1 MDKHQL
7 VIIGG
12 GSAGIACALGASEN
26 GLTDIL
32 VVERDFEYGGILQ
45 QCIHNGF
52 GLHTFNE
59 ELSGPAYAEKYF
71 NLIKD
76 NASIKFMFDSTV
88 IKIEENNILT
98 IQSTQGLIK
107 VQADAVVMASGCRER
122 PAGAIGIKGDRLQG
136 VYSAGSAQKYCNK
149 QGILV
154 GKNVFILGSGDI
166 GLIMAR
172 RMTLEGAKVIG
183 VAEIM
188 PYSNGLARNIK
199 QCLED
204 FDIPLYLSHTVESVH
219 GNGKLESITLI
230 EVDDKLQKIQGS
242 EQEIKCD
249 LLLLS
254 VGLIPEN
261 NLLEELGVK
270 LDPRTKGA
278 IVDDTYMSSIK
289 GIFACG
295 NALHVHDLVDYVS
308 EESRKCGKAAANYVL
323 GKINESESINNV
335 LGNGVSYMVPQS
347 FHKNNNIDFMFRVKK
362 VFKECSIHVY
372 GNGFDKKIKKLGIV
386 PSEMQKVSLTADE
399 LKDLNGELNW
409 EVIE

>member
-1 MDKHQL
+1 MEKHQL

-12 GSAGIACALGASEN
+12 GSAGIACSLGAYEN
-26 GLTDIL
+26 GLQDI
-32 VVERDFEYGGILQ
+32 VVIERDFEYGGILQ

-59 ELSGPAYAEKYF
+59 ELSGPAYAEKYYS
-71 NLIKD
+71 LVKD
-76 NASIKFMFDSTV
+76 NKAIKFMFDSTV
-88 IKIEENNILT
+88 TKIEKDNILT
-98 IQSTQGLIK
+98 IQSTTGLIK
-107 VQADAVVMASGCRER
+107 IQAQGIVIASGCRER
-122 PAGAIGIKGDRLQG
+122 PAGAIGIKGDRVEG
-136 VYSAGSAQKYCNK
+136 VYSAGSAQKYINK

-172 RMTLEGAKVIG
+172 RMSLEGANVIG

-204 FDIPLYLSHTVESVH
+204 FDIPLYLSHTVEAVH
-219 GNGKLESITLI
+219 GKGRLESITLI
-230 EVDDKLQKIQGS
+230 EVDEKLQKIEGS

-261 NLLEELGVK
+261 SLIEELGVK

-278 IVDDTYMSSIK
+278 VVDDTYMTSID

-308 EESRKCGKAAANYVL
+308 EEGRKCGKAAANYIL
-323 GKINESESINNV
+323 GNDVSSNKVTNI
-335 LGNGVSYMVPQS
+335 LGNGISYMVPQS
-347 FHKNNNIDFMFRVKK
+347 FHKNNDIDFMFRVRK
-362 VFKECSIHVY
+362 VFKECNIHIY
-372 GNGFDKKIKKLGIV
+372 GNGIDKNIKKIGIV
-386 PSEMQKVSLTADE
+386 PSEMQKVSLSKEE
-399 LKDLNGELNW
+399 LENLDGELNW
-409 EVIE
+409 EVVE

>member
-1 MDKHQL
+1 MDRHQL
-7 VIIGG
+7 VVIGG
-12 GSAGIACALGASEN
+12 GSAGIAAALGASEN

-32 VVERDFEYGGILQ
+32 IIERDFEYGGILQ

-59 ELSGPAYAEKYF
+59 ELSGPAYAEKYYS
-71 NLIKD
+71 LIKD
-76 NASIKFMFDSTV
+76 NQSIRIMYDANVINIEKDNIITV
-88 IKIEENNILT
+88 
-98 IQSTQGLIK
+98 QSTDGLFHI
-107 VQADAVVMASGCRER
+107 QADAIVMATGCRER
-122 PAGAIGIKGDRLQG
+122 PAGAIGIKGERLQG

-230 EVDDKLQKIQGS
+230 EVDDKLQKIEGS

-261 NLLEELGVK
+261 SLIEELGVK
-270 LDPRTKGA
+270 LDPRTKGP
-278 IVDDTYMSSIK
+278 VLDDTYMTSIK

-295 NALHVHDLVDYVS
+295 NTLHVHDLVDYVS
-308 EESRKCGKAAANYVL
+308 SEGKKAGKAAAEYVL
-323 GKINESESINNV
+323 GINNNCSEIKNV
-335 LGNGVSYMVPQS
+335 LGNGISYIVPQS
-347 FHKNNNIDFMFRVKK
+347 FHLNRDIDFMFRVRK

-372 GNGFDKKIKKLGIV
+372 GNGFDKTYKKLGIV
-386 PSEMQKVSLTADE
+386 PSEMQKISIKKEE
-399 LKDLNGELNW
+399 LEKLNGELNW

>member
-32 VVERDFEYGGILQ
+32 IVERDFEYGGILQ

-76 NASIKFMFDSTV
+76 NPSIKILYDSMVT
-88 IKIEENNILT
+88 KIEENNILT
-98 IQSTQGLIK
+98 IQSTKGLLKI
-107 VQADAVVMASGCRER
+107 QADAIVMASGCRER

-204 FDIPLYLSHTVESVH
+204 FNIPLYLSHTVESVH

-230 EVDDKLQKIQGS
+230 EVDDKLQKIEGS

-323 GKINESESINNV
+323 GNTNNSESINNV

-347 FHKNNNIDFMFRVKK
+347 FHKNNDIDFMFRVKK
-362 VFKECSIHVY
+362 VFKECSIHIY
-372 GNGFDKKIKKLGIV
+372 GNGIDKNIKKLGIV
-386 PSEMQKVSLTADE
+386 PSEMQKVSLNKDE

>member
-32 VVERDFEYGGILQ
+32 VIERDFEYGGILQ

-59 ELSGPAYAEKYF
+59 ELSGPAYAEKYYA
-71 NLIKD
+71 LIKD
-76 NASIKFMFDSTV
+76 NPNIKFMFDSTV

-98 IQSTQGLIK
+98 VQSTQGLIK
-107 VQADAVVMASGCRER
+107 IQAEAIVMASGCRER

-199 QCLED
+199 QCLQD

-219 GNGKLESITLI
+219 GNGKLESLTLI
-230 EVDDKLQKIQGS
+230 EVDDKLQKIEGS

-261 NLLEELGVK
+261 NLLEQLGVK

-308 EESRKCGKAAANYVL
+308 EESRKCGKSAANYVL
-323 GKINESESINNV
+323 GNV
-335 LGNGVSYMVPQS
+335 NVTEPIGNILGNGISYMIPQS
-347 FHKNNNIDFMFRVKK
+347 FHKNNDIDFMFRVKK

-372 GNGFDKKIKKLGIV
+372 GNGIDKTIKKPGIV
-386 PSEMQKVSLTADE
+386 PSEMQKVSLKKEE
-399 LKDLNGELNW
+399 LNQLEGELHW

>member
-12 GSAGIACALGASEN
+12 GSAGIAAALGAYEN
-26 GLTDIL
+26 GLKDIL
-32 VVERDFEYGGILQ
+32 VIEREAEYGGILQ

-59 ELSGPAYAEKYF
+59 ELSGPAYAEKYYS
-71 NLIKD
+71 LIKD
-76 NASIKFMFDSTV
+76 NKAIKFIYEAAVT
-88 IKIEENNILT
+88 KIEGKVLT
-98 IQSTQGLIK
+98 VLSPEGQQKIEAEAIVLST
-107 VQADAVVMASGCRER
+107 GCRER
-122 PAGAIGIKGDRLQG
+122 PAGAIGLKGNRCEG
-136 VYSAGSAQKYCNK
+136 VYTAGTAQKYLNK
-149 QGILV
+149 EGFLV
-154 GKNVFILGSGDI
+154 GKKVFILGSGDI

-183 VAEIM
+183 VAELQ

-204 FDIPLYLSHTVESVH
+204 FDIPLYLSHTVEAVH
-219 GNGKLESITLI
+219 GNARLESITLI
-230 EVDDKLQKIQGS
+230 AVDDKLKKIEGS

-249 LLLLS
+249 CLLLS

-261 NLLEELGVK
+261 TLIEDLGVE
-270 LDPRTKGA
+270 LDRRTRGA
-278 IVDDTYMSSIK
+278 IVDDRYMTSVE

-308 EESRKCGKAAANYVL
+308 QEGKKAGKAAADYVL
-323 GKINESESINNV
+323 GLKPEGASIQNV
-335 LGNGVSYMVPQS
+335 VENGVSYMVPQS
-347 FHKNNNIDFMFRVKK
+347 FHKGKDLEFMFRVNR
-362 VFKECSIHVY
+362 VFKESYIHIY
-372 GNGFDKKIKKLGIV
+372 GKGLDKKLKKLGIV
-386 PSEMQKVSLTADE
+386 PSEMQKVL
-399 LKDLNGELNW
+399 LKKEDLEGLEGELHW

>member
-7 VIIGG
+7 LIIGG
-12 GSAGIACALGASEN
+12 GSAGIACALGAYEN
-26 GLTDIL
+26 GLNDI
-32 VVERDFEYGGILQ
+32 VIVERSFECGGILQ

-76 NASIKFMFDSTV
+76 NKC
-88 IKIEENNILT
+88 IKILYNSMVTKIDKGNIVT
-98 IQSTQGLIK
+98 IQSDKGLI
-107 VQADAVVMASGCRER
+107 QINADAIVMATGCRER

-136 VYSAGSAQKYCNK
+136 VYSAGTAQKYVNLL
-149 QGILV
+149 GALM
-154 GKNVFILGSGDI
+154 GKKVFILGSGDI

-172 RMTLEGAKVIG
+172 RMSLEGAKVIG

-204 FDIPLYLSHTVESVH
+204 FNIPLYLSHTVESVH
-219 GNGKLESITLI
+219 GNKKLESITLI
-230 EVDDKLQKIQGS
+230 EVDKNLNKIEGS
-242 EQEIKCD
+242 GRQIECD
-249 LLLLS
+249 CLLLS

-261 NLLEELGVK
+261 NLIEELGVK
-270 LDPRTKGA
+270 LDPKTKGA
-278 IVDDTYMSSIK
+278 IVDNNYMSSVD

-308 EESRKCGKAAANYVL
+308 EEGKKCGKACAEYVL
-323 GKINESESINNV
+323 HKIKQGKLIKNN
-335 LGNGVSYMVPQS
+335 LINGVSYIVPQS
-347 FHKNNNIDFMFRVKK
+347 FYNSDNVDFMFRVNK
-362 VFKECSIHVY
+362 VYKDCEIHIY
-372 GNGFDKKIKKLGIV
+372 GNGIDRKIKKPGIV
-386 PSEMQKVSLTADE
+386 PSEMQKVSILK
-399 LKDLNGELNW
+399 KDLDNLDGELNW
-409 EVIE
+409 EIVE

>member
-1 MDKHQL
+1 MEKHQL

-12 GSAGIACALGASEN
+12 GSAGIAAALGAFEN
-26 GLTDIL
+26 GLEDIL
-32 VVERDFEYGGILQ
+32 IVERDFEYGGILQ

-59 ELSGPAYAEKYF
+59 ELSGPAYAEKYYS
-71 NLIKD
+71 LIKD
-76 NASIKFMFDSTV
+76 NQAIKFLYDSCVTN
-88 IKIEENNILT
+88 IDKENIIT
-98 IQSTQGLIK
+98 IQSTKGLLKIK
-107 VQADAVVMASGCRER
+107 ADAIIMATGCRER
-122 PAGAIGIKGDRLQG
+122 PAGAIGIKGDRLEG
-136 VYSAGSAQKYCNK
+136 IYTAGSAQKYCNK

-172 RMTLEGAKVIG
+172 RMTLEGANVIG

-199 QCLED
+199 QCLQD

-219 GNGKLESITLI
+219 GNGRLESLTLI
-230 EVDDKLQKIQGS
+230 EVDDKLQKIIGS

-261 NLLEELGVK
+261 SLIEDLGAK
-270 LDPRTKGA
+270 IDKKTKGA
-278 IVDDTYMSSIK
+278 IVDNTYMTSIN

-308 EESRKCGKAAANYVL
+308 EEAKKAGKSAANYVL
-323 GKINESESINNV
+323 KKMNNNETFTNT
-335 LGNGVSYMVPQS
+335 LGDGVSYVVPQT
-347 FHKNNNIDFMFRVKK
+347 FHKGNDIDFMFRVKR
-362 VFKECSIHVY
+362 VYKECSIHIY
-372 GNGFDKKIKKLGIV
+372 GGGFEKKINKLGIV
-386 PSEMQKVSLTADE
+386 PSEMQKVTLHKEE
-399 LKDLNGELNW
+399 LNDLKGELNW
-409 EVIE
+409 EIIE

>member
-32 VVERDFEYGGILQ
+32 VIERDFEYGGILQ

-59 ELSGPAYAEKYF
+59 ELSGPAYAEKYYA
-71 NLIKD
+71 LIKD
-76 NASIKFMFDSTV
+76 NPNIKFMFDSTV
-88 IKIEENNILT
+88 IKIEENNIL
-98 IQSTQGLIK
+98 IVQSTQGLIK
-107 VQADAVVMASGCRER
+107 IQAEAIVMASGCRER

-199 QCLED
+199 QCLQD

-219 GNGKLESITLI
+219 GNGKLESLTLI
-230 EVDDKLQKIQGS
+230 EVDDKLQKIEGS

-261 NLLEELGVK
+261 NLLEQLGVK

-323 GKINESESINNV
+323 GNV
-335 LGNGVSYMVPQS
+335 NVTEPIGNILGNGISYMIPQS
-347 FHKNNNIDFMFRVKK
+347 FHKNNDIDFMFRVKK

-372 GNGFDKKIKKLGIV
+372 GNGIDKTIKKPGIV
-386 PSEMQKVSLTADE
+386 PSEMQKVSLKKEE
-399 LKDLNGELNW
+399 LNQLEGELHW

>member
-32 VVERDFEYGGILQ
+32 IVERDFEYGGILQ

-76 NASIKFMFDSTV
+76 NPSIKILYDSMVT
-88 IKIEENNILT
+88 KIEENNILT
-98 IQSTQGLIK
+98 IQSTKGLLKI
-107 VQADAVVMASGCRER
+107 QADAIVMASGCRER

-230 EVDDKLQKIQGS
+230 EVDDKLQKIEGS

-323 GKINESESINNV
+323 GNTNNSESINNV
-335 LGNGVSYMVPQS
+335 LGNGISYMVPQS
-347 FHKNNNIDFMFRVKK
+347 FHKNNDIDFMFRVKK
-362 VFKECSIHVY
+362 VFKECSIHIY
-372 GNGFDKKIKKLGIV
+372 GNGIDKRIKKLGIV
-386 PSEMQKVSLTADE
+386 PSEMQKVSLNKDE

>member
-1 MDKHQL
+1 MEKHQL

-26 GLTDIL
+26 GINDIL
-32 VVERDFEYGGILQ
+32 IVERDFEYGGILQ

-76 NASIKFMFDSTV
+76 NKNIKFMYNSTV
-88 IKIEENNILT
+88 IKIEKDNILT
-98 IQSTQGLIK
+98 IQSVDGLIK
-107 VQADAVVMASGCRER
+107 IQADAIVMASGCRER

-172 RMTLEGAKVIG
+172 RMTLEGAKVLG

-199 QCLED
+199 QCLQD

-219 GNGKLESITLI
+219 GDGKLESITLI
-230 EVDDKLQKIQGS
+230 EVDDKLQKIEGS

-308 EESRKCGKAAANYVL
+308 EESKKCGKAAANYIL
-323 GKINESESINNV
+323 GNVNNTESINNV

-347 FHKNNNIDFMFRVKK
+347 FHKNNDIDFMFRVKK
-362 VFKECSIHVY
+362 VFKECSIHIY
-372 GNGFDKKIKKLGIV
+372 GNGIDKKIKKLGIV
-386 PSEMQKVSLTADE
+386 PSEMQKVSLKADE
-399 LKDLNGELNW
+399 LLELKGELNW

>member
-1 MDKHQL
+1 MEKHQL

-26 GLTDIL
+26 GINDIL
-32 VVERDFEYGGILQ
+32 IVERDFEYGGILQ

-76 NASIKFMFDSTV
+76 NKNIKFMYNSTV
-88 IKIEENNILT
+88 IKIEKDNILT
-98 IQSTQGLIK
+98 IQSADGLIK
-107 VQADAVVMASGCRER
+107 IQADAIVMASGCRER

-172 RMTLEGAKVIG
+172 RMTLEGAKVLG

-199 QCLED
+199 QCLQD

-219 GNGKLESITLI
+219 GDGKLESITLI
-230 EVDDKLQKIQGS
+230 EVDDKLQKIEGS

-308 EESRKCGKAAANYVL
+308 EESKKCGKAAANYIL
-323 GKINESESINNV
+323 GNVNNTESINNV

-347 FHKNNNIDFMFRVKK
+347 FHKNNDIDFMFRVKK
-362 VFKECSIHVY
+362 VFKECSIHIY
-372 GNGFDKKIKKLGIV
+372 GNGIDTKIKKLGIV
-386 PSEMQKVSLTADE
+386 PSEMQKVSLKADE
-399 LKDLNGELNW
+399 LLELKGELNW

>member
-32 VVERDFEYGGILQ
+32 VIERDFEYGGILQ

-59 ELSGPAYAEKYF
+59 ELSGPAYAEKYYA
-71 NLIKD
+71 LIKD
-76 NASIKFMFDSTV
+76 NQNIKFMFDSTV

-98 IQSTQGLIK
+98 VQSTQGLIK
-107 VQADAVVMASGCRER
+107 IQAEAIVMASGCRER

-199 QCLED
+199 QCLQD

-219 GNGKLESITLI
+219 GNGKLESLTLI
-230 EVDDKLQKIQGS
+230 EVDDKLQKIEGS

-261 NLLEELGVK
+261 NLLEQLGVK

-308 EESRKCGKAAANYVL
+308 EESRKCGKSAANYVL
-323 GKINESESINNV
+323 GNV
-335 LGNGVSYMVPQS
+335 NVTEPIGNILGNGISYMIPQS
-347 FHKNNNIDFMFRVKK
+347 FHKNNDIDFMFRVKK

-372 GNGFDKKIKKLGIV
+372 GNGIDKTIKKPGIV
-386 PSEMQKVSLTADE
+386 PSEMQKVSLKKEE
-399 LKDLNGELNW
+399 LNQLEGELHW

>member
-1 MDKHQL
+1 MEKHQL

-12 GSAGIACALGASEN
+12 GSAGIAAALGAYEN
-26 GLTDIL
+26 GLEDIL
-32 VVERDFEYGGILQ
+32 IVEREAEYGGILQ

-59 ELSGPAYAEKYF
+59 ELSGPAYAEKYY

-76 NASIKFMFDSTV
+76 KDAIKFIFNSTV
-88 IKIEENNILT
+88 TKIKDKVVTVQNEEGIRHIE
-98 IQSTQGLIK
+98 
-107 VQADAVVMASGCRER
+107 ADAIVISTGCRER
-122 PAGAIGIKGDRLQG
+122 PAGAIGMKGNRCEG
-136 VYSAGSAQKYCNK
+136 VYTAGTAQEYLNK
-149 QGILV
+149 EGYLV
-154 GKNVFILGSGDI
+154 GKKVFILGSGDI

-183 VAEIM
+183 VAELQ

-219 GNGKLESITLI
+219 GKGRLEYITLI
-230 EVDDKLQKIQGS
+230 EVDDKLHKIEGS
-242 EQEIKCD
+242 EQKIECD
-249 LLLLS
+249 CLLLS

-261 NLLEELGVK
+261 TLIEEIGVK

-278 IVDDTYMSSIK
+278 IVDDRYMTSVE

-308 EESRKCGKAAANYVL
+308 QEGKKAGKSAADYVL
-323 GKINESESINNV
+323 NRNV
-335 LGNGVSYMVPQS
+335 ETETVVNHVTNGVSYMVPQS
-347 FHKNNNIDFMFRVKK
+347 FHKGRDLEFMFRVNR
-362 VFKECSIHVY
+362 VFKESYIHIY
-372 GNGFDKKIKKLGIV
+372 GEGLDKKIKKLGIV
-386 PSEMQKVSLTADE
+386 PSEMQKVSLKKEE
-399 LKDLNGELNW
+399 LENLKGELNW

>member
-1 MDKHQL
+1 MERHQL
-7 VIIGG
+7 IVIGG
-12 GSAGIACALGASEN
+12 GSAGIAAALGASEN

-71 NLIKD
+71 SLIKD
-76 NASIKFMFDSTV
+76 NSSIKMLFDSTV
-88 IKIEENNILT
+88 TKIEENNILT
-98 IQSTQGLIK
+98 IQSTKGLLK
-107 VQADAVVMASGCRER
+107 MQADAIIMATGCRER
-122 PAGAIGIKGDRLQG
+122 PAGAIGIKGDRLVG

-219 GNGKLESITLI
+219 GKGRLESITLI
-230 EVDDKLQKIQGS
+230 EVDDKLQKVEGS

-261 NLLEELGVK
+261 SLIEDLGVK
-270 LDPRTKGA
+270 LDSRTKGA
-278 IVDDTYMSSIK
+278 IVDDSYMTSVD

-308 EESRKCGKAAANYVL
+308 EEARKAGKASAEYVL
-323 GKINESESINNV
+323 GNKNKEEFIRSN
-335 LGNGVSYMVPQS
+335 LGNGISYMVPQS
-347 FHKNNNIDFMFRVKK
+347 FHKNKDIDFMFRVRK
-362 VFKECSIHVY
+362 VFKESTIHIY
-372 GNGFDKKIKKLGIV
+372 GEGIDKKIKKVGIV
-386 PSEMQKVSLTADE
+386 PSEMQKISLKKEE
-399 LKDLNGELNW
+399 LENLKGELNW